1 MRVEGFYT
9 SCPPSFE
16 PLTHRSFAHSQGD
29 RNIFLSPSGFF
40 QFPGAFAP
48 FFSPIGFLWCSH
60 ASYSSTLY
68 LLPPRSVKLRSAV
81 SISTTSHFAKNANA
95 NCRMWGREE
104 QFQSVNLPSSL
115 ALTPTALLLKVL
127 ETFFINSRSN
137 TNLREHHPILK
148 KGVGSSQANQQ
159 ASSTPRNERA
169 HSRTPNLPSRYNVS
183 DETTS

>member
-68 LLPPRSVKLRSAV
+68 LLPPRSVSRRSLVCRPHREKEAIELTADIAV
-81 SISTTSHFAKNANA
+81 GHLQPGNRI
-95 NCRMWGREE
+95 C
-104 QFQSVNLPSSL
+104 Q
-115 ALTPTALLLKVL
+115 LLV
-127 ETFFINSRSN
+127 
-137 TNLREHHPILK
+137 
-148 KGVGSSQANQQ
+148 
-159 ASSTPRNERA
+159 
-169 HSRTPNLPSRYNVS
+169 
-183 DETTS
+183 